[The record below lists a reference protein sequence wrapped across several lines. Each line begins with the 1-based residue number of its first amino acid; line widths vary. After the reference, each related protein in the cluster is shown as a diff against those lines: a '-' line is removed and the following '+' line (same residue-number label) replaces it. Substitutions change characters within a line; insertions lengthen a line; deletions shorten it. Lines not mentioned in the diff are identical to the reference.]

1 MNVPILSA
9 RRAQYR
15 KQVEDDAMQKAVGA
29 VKEAME
35 WSGVAEKGFLNG
47 NAALMGN
54 TGMGG
59 SATMLSAQAGRG
71 ASGGSLSRALEA
83 RVTQNLASGFA
94 RAPEELELALAEQ
107 GMSWNP
113 PFPPGRPLDPN
124 WGYRRPPRTWDY
136 SVGENVQISP
146 RWNRISF
153 NTIQSIWESYDVA
166 MICTQ
171 HLINDVRSLTYNWE
185 PIPGIKADVS
195 KDIEAAI
202 RFFDMPDK
210 RLPFRAWLAK
220 WLQDVIKFDAGALY
234 IRRNNADEPIAL
246 EVISG
251 KTILPLVDYYG
262 RRPEDEH
269 DETEDPEGMFGG
281 EIVPAY
287 TQIIEGMPWDMLAA
301 DDLLYIPWN
310 PEPDSQYGRAPLERV
325 LLSANTDIR
334 FQWHF
339 LNFFTEG
346 TVPAGFM
353 EAPPDMSDPAQVAH
367 WQEVWDAVMQGDQTK
382 QTQIRWVPNGSKFT
396 GTKDDANKFDK
407 DFPLYLMRRTCAAH
421 GTTPSDLGFTEEVNK
436 ATGDTQV
443 DVQFRVGTTPLLRHV
458 EDVINLFVREHLK
471 LKCRLNIDDGK
482 ETEDRVATA
491 MAAKVDIEVGALG
504 VDERRM
510 QLGLH
515 VDKSRPMPRY
525 VLTRVGPIPLLSLES
540 MAGKIDP
547 ETYGPADDQP
557 PVNTPFSEAPGP
569 VPPKGSPEEKL
580 AAEHTA
586 QQARDLI
593 EATTGEMPPAPPPA
607 PGEPPAP
614 TTTKAVVPATKT
626 EPPGEDVSA
635 EDESEEGEAGK
646 AASNMGGP
654 GVTGVTG
661 GYAGDG
667 APTTIVGG
675 TDGITVQ
682 TGVQGEDL
690 LDDEEDDE
698 DDEATKALVAFTLRR
713 WRDSSRNR
721 LKKGR
726 APRRFVDPNLPAAVH
741 DEVWAKLQAA
751 KTREAVDEAFAD
763 VVRPKAL
770 AGISPETKPAVKAKR
785 PPFHHNA
792 DAIVEHYAPLIAKAL
807 GEMFSSSD
815 LDAAVAAGVA
825 AKKKPVEKS
834 AGPPPHLRA
843 SENSLARCANCC
855 LANNPKCVKYG
866 DWDVKPDW
874 TCDGWEIAIP
884 EVAKAEAVD
893 AVKAAVVGVLS
904 KAKANV
910 GKLKDVL
917 TSLYGDSFLTGAHDA
932 AQAAGGSVVA
942 SLKDVSE
949 SVPKGYWDA
958 WTPGFGAAA
967 EAAADGGMRAMLDKA
982 EITIQGLSETSIDR
996 IGGMVSEGLSKGDSI
1011 QTVGKDI
1018 RDVLEDPARSET
1030 VANTEMARATSA
1042 ASEQTYGDAGI
1053 TQVEW
1058 LAEDD
1063 ACPDCEALAA
1073 DSPLDLGS
1081 DSPPDHPNCR
1091 CAIAPVVDLGTPDS
1105 GVDSGE

>member
-1 MNVPILSA
+1 MNVPILT
-9 RRAQYR
+9 RRRETYR

-35 WSGVAEKGFLNG
+35 WSGVAEKSFLGG

-59 SATMLSAQAGRG
+59 SATMLSAQAG

-107 GMSWNP
+107 GMSWGP

-195 KDIEAAI
+195 KDIETAI
-202 RFFDMPDK
+202 AFFDMPDK

-262 RRPEDEH
+262 RRPEDEN
-269 DETEDPEGMFGG
+269 DETEDPEGLFGG

-353 EAPPDMSDPAQVAH
+353 EAPPDMSDPAQVKH
-367 WQEVWDAVMQGDQTK
+367 WQQTWDAVMQGDQTK

-525 VLTRVGPIPLLSLES
+525 VLTRQGPIPLLSLES

-569 VPPKGSPEEKL
+569 VPPKGSPEAIM
-580 AAEHTA
+580 AAEHTS

-593 EATTGEMPPAPPPA
+593 EATTGEAPPAPPPA

-626 EPPGEDVSA
+626 EPPGEDESA

-698 DDEATKALVAFTLRR
+698 DDEAKKALVAFTLRR

-726 APRRFVDPNLPAAVH
+726 APRRFVDPNLPADVH
-741 DEVWAKLQAA
+741 DEVWAKLSAA
-751 KTREAVDEAFAD
+751 KNRQEVDAAFG
-763 VVRPKAL
+763 VVLPKA
-770 AGISPETKPAVKAKR
+770 PAVRKAER

-792 DAIVEHYAPLIAKAL
+792 DAIVEHYAPLISKAL
-807 GEMFSSSD
+807 GAMFSQAD

-855 LANNPKCVKYG
+855 LANHPVCVKYG
-866 DWDVKPDW
+866 DWDVRPDQ

-884 EVAKAEAVD
+884 EVQKAAEADDVKE
-893 AVKAAVVGVLS
+893 AVIKALAG
-904 KAKANV
+904 KASTTELEKIMRE
-910 GKLKDVL
+910 
-917 TSLYGDSFLTGAHDA
+917 LYGDSMLQGAHDA
-932 AQAAGGSVVA
+932 AHAAGGTIVA
-942 SLKDVSE
+942 SLKEVSE
-949 SVPKGYWDA
+949 ALPADYWDN
-958 WTPGFGAAA
+958 WVPGNGAAA
-967 EAAADGGMRAMLDKA
+967 ELAADGGMRTMLESA
-982 EITIQGLSETSIDR
+982 EITISGMTDTTIDR
-996 IGGMVSEGLSKGDSI
+996 IGQSVSEGLASGESI
-1011 QTVGKDI
+1011 QSLGKEL
-1018 RDVLEDPARSET
+1018 RSVLEDPGRSEI
-1030 VANTEMARATSA
+1030 VANTEMARASSA
-1042 ASEQTYGDAGI
+1042 ASMQTYEQNGI
-1053 TQVEW
+1053 AQCEW
-1058 LAEDD
+1058 LAEGS
-1063 ACPDCEALAA
+1063 ACPSCEDNADGSPYDLSDAPDC
-1073 DSPLDLGS
+1073 
-1081 DSPPDHPNCR
+1081 PDHPSCR
-1091 CAIAPVVDLGTPDS
+1091 CALAPVVDLGTPEA
-1105 GVDSGE
+1105 GGEESS

>member
-1 MNVPILSA
+1 
-9 RRAQYR
+9 
-15 KQVEDDAMQKAVGA
+15 
-29 VKEAME
+29 
-35 WSGVAEKGFLNG
+35 
-47 NAALMGN
+47 
-54 TGMGG
+54 
-59 SATMLSAQAGRG
+59 
-71 ASGGSLSRALEA
+71 
-83 RVTQNLASGFA
+83 
-94 RAPEELELALAEQ
+94 
-107 GMSWNP
+107 
-113 PFPPGRPLDPN
+113 
-124 WGYRRPPRTWDY
+124 
-136 SVGENVQISP
+136 
-146 RWNRISF
+146 
-153 NTIQSIWESYDVA
+153 
-166 MICTQ
+166 
-171 HLINDVRSLTYNWE
+171 
-185 PIPGIKADVS
+185 
-195 KDIEAAI
+195 
-202 RFFDMPDK
+202 
-210 RLPFRAWLAK
+210 
-220 WLQDVIKFDAGALY
+220 
-234 IRRNNADEPIAL
+234 
-246 EVISG
+246 
-251 KTILPLVDYYG
+251 
-262 RRPEDEH
+262 
-269 DETEDPEGMFGG
+269 
-281 EIVPAY
+281 
-287 TQIIEGMPWDMLAA
+287 
-301 DDLLYIPWN
+301 
-310 PEPDSQYGRAPLERV
+310 
-325 LLSANTDIR
+325 
-334 FQWHF
+334 
-339 LNFFTEG
+339 
-346 TVPAGFM
+346 
-353 EAPPDMSDPAQVAH
+353 
-367 WQEVWDAVMQGDQTK
+367 
-382 QTQIRWVPNGSKFT
+382 
-396 GTKDDANKFDK
+396 
-407 DFPLYLMRRTCAAH
+407 
-421 GTTPSDLGFTEEVNK
+421 
-436 ATGDTQV
+436 
-443 DVQFRVGTTPLLRHV
+443 
-458 EDVINLFVREHLK
+458 
-471 LKCRLNIDDGK
+471 
-482 ETEDRVATA
+482 
-491 MAAKVDIEVGALG
+491 
-504 VDERRM
+504 
-510 QLGLH
+510 
-515 VDKSRPMPRY
+515 
-525 VLTRVGPIPLLSLES
+525 
-540 MAGKIDP
+540 
-547 ETYGPADDQP
+547 
-557 PVNTPFSEAPGP
+557 
-569 VPPKGSPEEKL
+569 
-580 AAEHTA
+580 
-586 QQARDLI
+586 
-593 EATTGEMPPAPPPA
+593 
-607 PGEPPAP
+607 
-614 TTTKAVVPATKT
+614 
-626 EPPGEDVSA
+626 
-635 EDESEEGEAGK
+635 
-646 AASNMGGP
+646 
-654 GVTGVTG
+654 
-661 GYAGDG
+661 
-667 APTTIVGG
+667 
-675 TDGITVQ
+675 
-682 TGVQGEDL
+682 
-690 LDDEEDDE
+690 
-698 DDEATKALVAFTLRR
+698 
-713 WRDSSRNR
+713 
-721 LKKGR
+721 
-726 APRRFVDPNLPAAVH
+726 VH

-770 AGISPETKPAVKAKR
+770 AGISPEAKPAVKAKR

>member
-1 MNVPILSA
+1 MNVPILT
-9 RRAQYR
+9 RRRETYR
-15 KQVEDDAMQKAVGA
+15 KGVEDQAMQKAVGA

-35 WSGVAEKGFLNG
+35 WSGVAEKSFLGG

-59 SATMLSAQAGRG
+59 SATMLSAQAG

-107 GMSWNP
+107 GMSWGP

-185 PIPGIKADVS
+185 PIPGIKVDVS

-262 RRPEDEH
+262 RRPEDEN

-525 VLTRVGPIPLLSLES
+525 VLTRQGPIPLLSLES
-540 MAGKIDP
+540 MAGKVDP

-569 VPPKGSPEEKL
+569 VPPKGSPEAIM
-580 AAEHTA
+580 AAEHTS

-626 EPPGEDVSA
+626 EPTGEDESA

-646 AASNMGGP
+646 GRGAKEYMPEFDGERVSFVGP
-654 GVTGVTG
+654 DGETRTGYVQMIGPNGDVALSDTE
-661 GYAGDG
+661 AGE
-667 APTTIVGG
+667 AETLVGW
-675 TDGITVQ
+675 Q
-682 TGVQGEDL
+682 EL
-690 LDDEEDDE
+690 
-698 DDEATKALVAFTLRR
+698 EA
-713 WRDSSRNR
+713 
-721 LKKGR
+721 
-726 APRRFVDPNLPAAVH
+726 
-741 DEVWAKLQAA
+741 
-751 KTREAVDEAFAD
+751 
-763 VVRPKAL
+763 
-770 AGISPETKPAVKAKR
+770 I
-785 PPFHHNA
+785 
-792 DAIVEHYAPLIAKAL
+792 
-807 GEMFSSSD
+807 
-815 LDAAVAAGVA
+815 
-825 AKKKPVEKS
+825 
-834 AGPPPHLRA
+834 
-843 SENSLARCANCC
+843 
-855 LANNPKCVKYG
+855 
-866 DWDVKPDW
+866 DWP
-874 TCDGWEIAIP
+874 WE
-884 EVAKAEAVD
+884 
-893 AVKAAVVGVLS
+893 
-904 KAKANV
+904 
-910 GKLKDVL
+910 
-917 TSLYGDSFLTGAHDA
+917 
-932 AQAAGGSVVA
+932 
-942 SLKDVSE
+942 
-949 SVPKGYWDA
+949 
-958 WTPGFGAAA
+958 
-967 EAAADGGMRAMLDKA
+967 
-982 EITIQGLSETSIDR
+982 
-996 IGGMVSEGLSKGDSI
+996 
-1011 QTVGKDI
+1011 
-1018 RDVLEDPARSET
+1018 
-1030 VANTEMARATSA
+1030 
-1042 ASEQTYGDAGI
+1042 
-1053 TQVEW
+1053 
-1058 LAEDD
+1058 
-1063 ACPDCEALAA
+1063 
-1073 DSPLDLGS
+1073 
-1081 DSPPDHPNCR
+1081 
-1091 CAIAPVVDLGTPDS
+1091 
-1105 GVDSGE
+1105 

>member
-1 MNVPILSA
+1 
-9 RRAQYR
+9 
-15 KQVEDDAMQKAVGA
+15 
-29 VKEAME
+29 
-35 WSGVAEKGFLNG
+35 
-47 NAALMGN
+47 
-54 TGMGG
+54 
-59 SATMLSAQAGRG
+59 MLSAQAG

-107 GMSWNP
+107 GMSWGP

-195 KDIEAAI
+195 KDIETAI
-202 RFFDMPDK
+202 AFFDMPDK

-262 RRPEDEH
+262 RRPEDEN
-269 DETEDPEGMFGG
+269 DETEDPEGLFGG

-353 EAPPDMSDPAQVAH
+353 EAPPDMSDPAQVKH
-367 WQEVWDAVMQGDQTK
+367 WQQTWDAVMQGDQTK

-525 VLTRVGPIPLLSLES
+525 VLTRQGPIPLLSLES

-569 VPPKGSPEEKL
+569 VPPKGSPEAIM
-580 AAEHTA
+580 AAEHTS

-593 EATTGEMPPAPPPA
+593 EATTGEAPPAPPPA

-626 EPPGEDVSA
+626 EPPGEDESA

-682 TGVQGEDL
+682 TGIQGEDL

-751 KTREAVDEAFAD
+751 KTREQVDEAFAD
-763 VVRPKAL
+763 VGKVSAGSRPAAQGALSSGGTRLGAARRGVAGPGKARQGSTRL
-770 AGISPETKPAVKAKR
+770 NKATSPQGTPGW
-785 PPFHHNA
+785 HSQA
-792 DAIVEHYAPLIAKAL
+792 DAITAHYAPLIAVAM
-807 GEMFSSSD
+807 GELFSQAD
-815 LDAAVAAGVA
+815 LDAAIAAGVA

-843 SENSLARCANCC
+843 SENTLARCLNCC
-855 LANNPKCVKYG
+855 LANNPDCIKYG
-866 DWDVKPDW
+866 HWPVEPDQ
-874 TCDGWEIAIP
+874 TCDGFSLAIP
-884 EVAKAEAVD
+884 EVQKAEAVD
-893 AVKAAVVGVLS
+893 AVKAAVVSVLS

-910 GKLKDVL
+910 GKLKDAL
-917 TSLYGDSFLTGAHDA
+917 TSLYGDGLLRGAHDA
-932 AQAAGGSVVA
+932 AHAVGATIVT
-942 SLKDVSE
+942 SLHDVSE
-949 SVPKGYWDA
+949 SVPADYWSA
-958 WTPGFGAAA
+958 WTPGYGQAAA
-967 EAAADGGMRAMLDKA
+967 QAAEGGMKDLLDQA
-982 EITIQGLSETSIDR
+982 GITIQGLTDSSINS
-996 IGGMVSEGLSKGDSI
+996 IGSTVAAGLEAGSSI
-1011 QTVGKDI
+1011 QSVGKEL
-1018 RDVLEDPARSET
+1018 RDVLEDPSRSET
-1030 VANTEMARATSA
+1030 VANTETARATSA
-1042 ASEQTYGDAGI
+1042 AAEETYKGNGI
-1053 TQVEW
+1053 EQVEW
-1058 LAEDD
+1058 LAESD
-1063 ACPDCEALAA
+1063 ACPECEALAA
-1073 DSPLDLGS
+1073 ESPLDLGS
-1081 DSPPDHPNCR
+1081 DAPPEHPNCR
-1091 CAIAPVVDLGTPDS
+1091 CAIAPVVDLGAPEAGGEEDS
-1105 GVDSGE
+1105 T